1 MRKIKF
7 ILVSIPFYL
16 IATISIVVYM
26 LADIFPRILLSPE
39 GRLFLLG
46 IFCVFAYIGS
56 RILCK
61 TPTISKNKVMKIT
74 FFIFFVLY
82 LSLLLTFTL
91 FDPMFG
97 RNGHINFILSDRVL
111 LKNYLTNSFNII
123 PFATIFEYIRA
134 LLTQSMNFSTI
145 VTNLLGNLVALTPM
159 ALFLPMF
166 IQKCEKFKYFVLST
180 SVTVIVIELL
190 QLIFVT
196 GSCDI
201 DDLILNVFG
210 ACIAF
215 IILKAK
221 PIKRI
226 INILISSDEQKI

>member
-1 MRKIKF
+1 MACLWI
-7 ILVSIPFYL
+7 YG
-16 IATISIVVYM
+16 SIVLCVNYYLFKCSNKTKKCIRPIVYS
-26 LADIFPRILLSPE
+26 INYWSF
-39 GRLFLLG
+39 
-46 IFCVFAYIGS
+46 YGS
-56 RILCK
+56 NNIIHFIKSWNSKCK

-74 FFIFFVLY
+74 FFVFFVLY

>member
-26 LADIFPRILLSPE
+26 LADIFPRI
-39 GRLFLLG
+39 
-46 IFCVFAYIGS
+46 FCVFAYIGS

-74 FFIFFVLY
+74 FFVFFVLY

>member
-1 MRKIKF
+1 MRKLRF
-7 ILVSIPFYL
+7 ILVSLPFYL
-16 IATISIVVYM
+16 VAIISIVVYM
-26 LADIFPRILLSPE
+26 LAEISPRILLNLE

-61 TPTISKNKVMKIT
+61 IPTISKNKVMKIT
-74 FFIFFVLY
+74 FFGFFILY
-82 LSLLLTFTL
+82 LSLLLNFTL

-97 RNGHINFILSDRVL
+97 RNSHINFILSDRML
-111 LKNYLTNSFNII
+111 LKNYLTHSFNII
-123 PFATIFEYIRA
+123 PFATILGYIRA

-145 VTNLLGNLVALTPM
+145 ATNLLGNLVALTPM

-166 IQKCEKFKYFVLST
+166 IQKCQRFKYFVIST
-180 SVTVIVIELL
+180 SVAVIVIELL
-190 QLIFVT
+190 QLIFVI

-221 PIKRI
+221 PIKKV
-226 INILISSDEQKI
+226 INILISSDEQ

>member
-1 MRKIKF
+1 
-7 ILVSIPFYL
+7 
-16 IATISIVVYM
+16 
-26 LADIFPRILLSPE
+26 
-39 GRLFLLG
+39 
-46 IFCVFAYIGS
+46 
-56 RILCK
+56 
-61 TPTISKNKVMKIT
+61 
-74 FFIFFVLY
+74 
-82 LSLLLTFTL
+82 
-91 FDPMFG
+91 
-97 RNGHINFILSDRVL
+97 
-111 LKNYLTNSFNII
+111 
-123 PFATIFEYIRA
+123 
-134 LLTQSMNFSTI
+134 MNFSTI